1 MYNQNQYPYPMLFN
15 PQMFYMYPPPF
26 YFDHQTYSMYMQNFL
41 DNQQEQ
47 MNNSNTRPIKLK
59 DYGPG
64 PVIVNIEKAAKQNN
78 TFRTVLWTG
87 ENFQV
92 TVMSIPVGEDIGLEV
107 HETGDQFIRVE
118 DGQGLVK
125 MGKDKNNLDFQK
137 RIYEDYAIMI
147 PEGAWHNIINTG
159 DEPLKLYIIYAPP
172 EHPRDTV
179 HQTKAD
185 AEADE
190 RYYN

>member
-1 MYNQNQYPYPMLFN
+1 
-15 PQMFYMYPPPF
+15 
-26 YFDHQTYSMYMQNFL
+26 
-41 DNQQEQ
+41 
-47 MNNSNTRPIKLK
+47 
-59 DYGPG
+59 
-64 PVIVNIEKAAKQNN
+64 
-78 TFRTVLWTG
+78 
-87 ENFQV
+87 
-92 TVMSIPVGEDIGLEV
+92 MSIPVGEDIGLEV

-137 RIYEDYAIMI
+137 RIYEDYAVMI
-147 PEGAWHNIINTG
+147 PEGSWHNIINTG